1 MNIDLIETQRQSL
14 QSKLDGE
21 KTQEE
26 RNIMGQFS
34 TPIALAIDVLAHA
47 KTIFPKQC
55 SQVPEFL

>member
-26 RNIMGQFS
+26 RNIMGNFQHPLPLLLMS
-34 TPIALAIDVLAHA
+34 
-47 KTIFPKQC
+47 
-55 SQVPEFL
+55 